1 MAAKVR
7 RLLTA
12 PERLRD
18 VQLAQ
23 LRQALLPF
31 EGEMP
36 DVVRPV
42 LAYIGRRT
50 AAKAGWTF
58 IMISAEQ
65 HDAVTEWLEANSRR
79 PLKAVRL
86 WSVLF
91 TAVDR
96 DTGEVMLTR
105 DQLAERLRIDAD
117 DVTRLMGEL
126 ESIGA
131 IIRRREKVP
140 GMRGPG
146 RARYF
151 MNPVVG
157 THLAGA
163 ERDKAQA
170 DAPPGPL
177 LRLMEGGRDTGP
189 GARTPRRA
197 RAAPDPTTAGHPA
210 E

>member
-7 RLLTA
+7 RLLSK
-12 PERLRD
+12 PDRLRAE
-18 VQLAQ
+18 QAAQ
-23 LRQALLPF
+23 LRQALAAY

-36 DVVRPV
+36 HAVRELV
-42 LAYIGRRT
+42 AHIARQT
-50 AAKAGWTF
+50 ASEAGWTF

-79 PLKAVRL
+79 PMKAMRL
-86 WSVLF
+86 WSLLF
-91 TAVDR
+91 TRVDK
-96 DTGEVMLTR
+96 DTGEIMSTR
-105 DQLAERLRIDAD
+105 DELAERVGETPDNISAI
-117 DVTRLMGEL
+117 MGEL
-126 ESIGA
+126 EKVGA
-131 IIRRREKVP
+131 IIRHRERVP

-146 RARYF
+146 RVRYF

-170 DAPPGPL
+170 EAPPGPL
-177 LRLMEGGRDTGP
+177 LRIMQGGK
-189 GARTPRRA
+189 
-197 RAAPDPTTAGHPA
+197 A